1 MKVVMPIPSQA
12 LEKSN
17 EGVETTCSDSRN
29 GIWDSPDHKQHMLVV
44 KTIVVK

>member
-1 MKVVMPIPSQA
+1 MPIPSQV
-12 LEKSN
+12 LEKSKK
-17 EGVETTCSDSRN
+17 GVETRRSDSRN